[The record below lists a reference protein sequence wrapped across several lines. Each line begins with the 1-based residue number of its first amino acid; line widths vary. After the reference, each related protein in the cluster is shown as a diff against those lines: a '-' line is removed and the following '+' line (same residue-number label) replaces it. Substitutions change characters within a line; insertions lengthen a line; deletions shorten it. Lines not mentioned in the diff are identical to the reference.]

1 MKTYIN
7 ALPAESEFAELA
19 DRFLA
24 SLVGVGQ
31 TGWLVDF
38 DQELHDF
45 SGRPDHKE
53 FVVEL
58 VREGEDGADGIFVS
72 FSTIDNM
79 VAKVKEAWNL

>member
-24 SLVGVGQ
+24 ALVGVGE
-31 TGWLVDF
+31 TGWFVDF

-53 FVVEL
+53 FVVEP
-58 VREGEDGADGIFVS
+58 VRNGEDGADGIFVN
-72 FSTIDNM
+72 FSTIENM
-79 VAKVKEAWNL
+79 VAKVKEAWSL